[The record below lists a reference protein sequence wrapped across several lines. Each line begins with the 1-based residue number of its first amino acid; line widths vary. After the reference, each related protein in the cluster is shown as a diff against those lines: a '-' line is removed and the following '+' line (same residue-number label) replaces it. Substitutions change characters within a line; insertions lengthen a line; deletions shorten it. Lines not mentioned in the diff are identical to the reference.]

1 MPSAVLSDLRAAFGE
16 EVTAVL
22 ADGDLVA
29 AAHVLAS
36 SAWVVGEPEIARL
49 ARAVEQGA
57 PADALREA
65 LEGYAS

>member
-1 MPSAVLSDLRAAFGE
+1 MPAVLSDLRTAFCR
-16 EVTAVL
+16 EVSSVL

-57 PADALREA
+57 PADELRVALQ
-65 LEGYAS
+65 GYAA